1 MVVVLLLLGA
11 LAVATACAVA
21 RADAGAASAA
31 RLTLDGATFT
41 PELASTT
48 SARGK
53 GLMNRSTAPK
63 DGMLFV
69 FPRPTAS
76 AFWMKNTLVP
86 LAITF
91 FDAAGKRVSRLL
103 MKPCRRDPCKI
114 YDPATSTD
122 SRSRCLSRIA
132 VRRSASARRAS
143 SGGS

>member
-1 MVVVLLLLGA
+1 MVVGLVLLGA
-11 LAVATACAVA
+11 FAVATACAVA

-69 FPRPTAS
+69 FPRPTSERVLDEEHPGPARDHVLRRRRE
-76 AFWMKNTLVP
+76 AREQAPDEAVP
-86 LAITF
+86 
-91 FDAAGKRVSRLL
+91 
-103 MKPCRRDPCKI
+103 P
-114 YDPATSTD
+114 
-122 SRSRCLSRIA
+122 
-132 VRRSASARRAS
+132 
-143 SGGS
+143 